1 MKTFYKILVNLT
13 VLALMH
19 SHSAVAVEVYGKTV
33 CTFNAD
39 GEITDT
45 TECVTQPQ
53 SQGMRF
59 FKIALC
65 DTDSNKL
72 INGTPTAGQP
82 VINAEEFKKCH
93 VLWESNDKANGSLL
107 ELKRGA
113 LTNDFKNPNT
123 YIPIAKRS
131 VIGAVYVEM
140 SPTFYTVDSQVFATD
155 RVGTYP
161 AGSLTSGK
169 YCSTRVGPHVGLQ
182 FNSPIYSWRV
192 DGGTHV
198 QCDSTK
204 PTPSTTKNFLNAL
217 RVEEGVGY
225 ADISFYSQQL
235 SPRDG
240 SAVAIKGYLVDASN
254 NLATMTAADSTNE
267 VAKLIGVSAQQ
278 MGTFYTW
285 QINAGMDIWLTWNN
299 SYGTTITQNNGETIQ
314 VQAFGAGPFDW
325 IVHRSDKYEP

>member
-13 VLALMH
+13 VLALMY
-19 SHSAVAVEVYGKTV
+19 SHSAVAVEVYGKKTV
-33 CTFNAD
+33 CTFNPA
-39 GEITDT
+39 GEIIDT

-93 VLWESNDKANGSLL
+93 VLWESNDKVNGSLL

-113 LTNDFKNPNT
+113 LTKDFKNPNT

-161 AGSLTSGK
+161 AGSPTSGK
-169 YCSTRVGPHVGLQ
+169 YCSTRAGPQVGLVI
-182 FNSPIYSWRV
+182 NSPIYSWRGS
-192 DGGTHV
+192 GGTHV

-217 RVEEGVGY
+217 RVEEGIGF
-225 ADISFYSQQL
+225 ADISFNSQQL

-240 SAVAIKGYLVDASN
+240 TAVAIKGYLVDASN
-254 NLATMTAADSTNE
+254 NLATMTGADSTNG
-267 VAKLIGVSAQQ
+267 VAKLIGVSAQH
-278 MGTFYTW
+278 MGTFYSW
-285 QINAGMDIWLTWNN
+285 QINAGMNIWLTWNN
-299 SYGTTITQNNGETIQ
+299 SYGTTITQNNGDTIQ

-325 IVHRSDKYEP
+325 IVHRSDKYE